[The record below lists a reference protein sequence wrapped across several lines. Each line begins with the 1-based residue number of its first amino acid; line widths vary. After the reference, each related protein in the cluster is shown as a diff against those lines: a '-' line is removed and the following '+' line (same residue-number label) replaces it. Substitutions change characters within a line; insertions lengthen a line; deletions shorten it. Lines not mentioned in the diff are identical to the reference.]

1 MGAVIIVDR
10 GLCQLEIVW
19 IFDVCKV
26 VYFRL
31 QTWLGPSGLFVV
43 PHCRLQISSVSMGG
57 SRGMQYIKTMPTL
70 AKQEFEER

>member
-19 IFDVCKV
+19 IFGVCKV

-31 QTWLGPSGLFVV
+31 NIAGTIGPFRCPTLQAAISGVL
-43 PHCRLQISSVSMGG
+43 MGG
-57 SRGMQYIKTMPTL
+57 SRGMQYIKNMPTL